1 MGTAGSEEGIKL
13 HHEAFNRVHEVFN
26 PKEANYLDKIKTSV
40 VTRVDVMAEMLANE
54 NLSNDLK
61 LLW

>member
-1 MGTAGSEEGIKL
+1 MEEERETPMMLVSFAMQMSVG
-13 HHEAFNRVHEVFN
+13 
-26 PKEANYLDKIKTSV
+26 DKDKG
-40 VTRVDVMAEMLANE
+40 VDVIIEMLANE

>member
-1 MGTAGSEEGIKL
+1 M
-13 HHEAFNRVHEVFN
+13 FN
-26 PKEANYLDKIKTSV
+26 PKEANYLDKIKTSAG
-40 VTRVDVMAEMLANE
+40 TRVDVMAEMLANE